1 MLDFV
6 ITWISLAMGS
16 SWISTEL
23 IKVLYF
29 GKFLCVKSNRLGT
42 WGYIQAV
49 AHSHAVPLKHT
60 GNLRDTT
67 QGPLL
72 HSTGTTGDIPQAAL
86 MGPHQLHV
94 SPWVKGLS
102 LKPSSSLAALP
113 FYKKISPRPCRV
125 ETLYQ
130 NSRWGRQL
138 VPDCTQSVQETC
150 ESTNMVLEVPYLF
163 YAICL

>member
-1 MLDFV
+1 MLQEKFLTDSDDLAILDFV

-16 SWISTEL
+16 SWIFTEL

-42 WGYIQAV
+42 WGYIRPV
-49 AHSHAVPLKHT
+49 ARSHAVPLKHA
-60 GNLRDTT
+60 GHLRDTT
-67 QGPLL
+67 QGPSL
-72 HSTGTTGDIPQAAL
+72 HSTGTRGEIPQAAL

-113 FYKKISPRPCRV
+113 FYKKSQSN
-125 ETLYQ
+125 T
-130 NSRWGRQL
+130 
-138 VPDCTQSVQETC
+138 VPG
-150 ESTNMVLEVPYLF
+150 
-163 YAICL
+163 